1 VIFDDAWLSAIFGR
15 AVFRVGTECQ
25 ADALRAH
32 AHGLPAA
39 FYYAKVET
47 TEPGAVR
54 DLGAAGL
61 AVVDVNVTLDRSPAP
76 AASTTTDV
84 HVDDVR
90 PEQHAAVLD
99 IAGRAFR
106 YSRFHL
112 DPLIPRALAHRVKRE
127 WIASYLTGRRG
138 ERLLVATLDG
148 RPVGFLAVLA
158 AEAQGKVARVI
169 DLVATAPEAQGLG
182 VGTALV
188 SAFIRVAAPKSDVL
202 RVGTQ
207 VANAPS
213 IRLYTRLGFQ
223 VARSTYVMHAH
234 VGPPLSEEAS
244 S

>member
-1 VIFDDAWLSAIFGR
+1 VIVEDVWLSTIFGR
-15 AVFRVGTECQ
+15 PVFRVGTGCR
-25 ADALRAH
+25 ADAVRAH
-32 AHGLPAA
+32 AHGESAA
-39 FYYAKVET
+39 FYYTKVET
-47 TEPGAVR
+47 AEPGAVR

-61 AVVDVNVTLDRSPAP
+61 SVVDVNVTLDRSPAP
-76 AASTTTDV
+76 VASTTTDV
-84 HVDDVR
+84 RVDDVR
-90 PEQHAAVLD
+90 PEQHAAILD

-127 WIASYLTGRRG
+127 WIASYLAGRRG

-148 RPVGFLAVLA
+148 RTVGFLAVLA
-158 AEAQGKVARVI
+158 AEAPGKVARVI

-188 SAFIRVAAPKSDVL
+188 SAFIRVAAPTSDVL

-207 VANAPS
+207 IANAPS

-234 VGPPLSEEAS
+234 VGAPLSEEAS